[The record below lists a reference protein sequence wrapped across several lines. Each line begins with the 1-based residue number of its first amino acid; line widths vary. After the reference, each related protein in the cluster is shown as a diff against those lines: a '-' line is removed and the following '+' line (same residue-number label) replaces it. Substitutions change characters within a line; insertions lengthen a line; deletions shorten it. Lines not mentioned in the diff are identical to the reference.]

1 MNRWMVSAALIAAAG
16 VLYAETV
23 RFDDEPQKMLTVK
36 TRRKEMKTVPLFDGG
51 GRTNFRF
58 AAEFQTFNLNPAG
71 QHCGFLLVGSR
82 RKLHLL
88 TRGDTVNYVP
98 LSGGEE
104 AIGPIAPK
112 LSGTLSNAWTKFELG
127 YRGDLALRSASL
139 EELEAANTAADPAAP
154 PILYAPFDGTADAG
168 PVRAAGSGG
177 VSFEPGLSGQ
187 AAVIRTPRNGNSGIC
202 FPVRLNPSQGAFSFW
217 FRPDWEGEVRDSM
230 PWYHLLTGQD
240 ESGKNAVNIFWWNW
254 LRADFPRRGDLEPV
268 SLARMMRTINHPG
281 DWIHLAFVYDNSGWS
296 TIYVNALPYKIGS
309 TWMDEK
315 PVRIG
320 NFDFGKVKQLLV
332 GSASRGR
339 GTSRCRSR

>member
-112 LSGTLSNAWTKFELG
+112 LSGTLSNAWTKL
-127 YRGDLALRSASL
+127 
-139 EELEAANTAADPAAP
+139 ELE
-154 PILYAPFDGTADAG
+154 Y
-168 PVRAAGSGG
+168 
-177 VSFEPGLSGQ
+177 
-187 AAVIRTPRNGNSGIC
+187 
-202 FPVRLNPSQGAFSFW
+202 
-217 FRPDWEGEVRDSM
+217 
-230 PWYHLLTGQD
+230 
-240 ESGKNAVNIFWWNW
+240 
-254 LRADFPRRGDLEPV
+254 RGDLEPV
-268 SLARMMRTINHPG
+268 SLVRMMRAINHPG

>member
-36 TRRKEMKTVPLFDGG
+36 TRRKEM
-51 GRTNFRF
+51 
-58 AAEFQTFNLNPAG
+58 NPAG

-139 EELEAANTAADPAAP
+139 EEL
-154 PILYAPFDGTADAG
+154 
-168 PVRAAGSGG
+168 
-177 VSFEPGLSGQ
+177 
-187 AAVIRTPRNGNSGIC
+187 
-202 FPVRLNPSQGAFSFW
+202 
-217 FRPDWEGEVRDSM
+217 
-230 PWYHLLTGQD
+230 
-240 ESGKNAVNIFWWNW
+240 
-254 LRADFPRRGDLEPV
+254 
-268 SLARMMRTINHPG
+268 
-281 DWIHLAFVYDNSGWS
+281 
-296 TIYVNALPYKIGS
+296 
-309 TWMDEK
+309 
-315 PVRIG
+315 
-320 NFDFGKVKQLLV
+320 
-332 GSASRGR
+332 
-339 GTSRCRSR
+339 